1 VRPAAGAPA
10 RVGRAG
16 PGRARVTS
24 GWSTVKKRRTTGLSA
39 IHCGAMRSRSRL
51 RAARRRAASA
61 RRAVLAPALA
71 ATSGARGA
79 GCGAA
84 RTGHTPPRGP
94 ARLQRRKTPRCCN
107 AEPTRAAGGRRVC
120 SRASPEPNPDTAPV
134 HQIPLADLVR
144 AAPRIRRGQRVAPQ
158 RRVRDEAR
166 RDQPIQVLQ
175 VPGAAPHL
183 PSAVCQ
189 PWVTSFGEG
198 RGPPRE
204 LGSNNGHVRARK
216 GGGGGA
222 GGGLGGTGGLPPKG
236 LRGPGAPAS
245 ARERARAR
253 RAPLVLRG
261 RGAELHAERAGQQ
274 RAAEEHVAVDDQD
287 VLLRGRG
294 LLEPGG
300 HCVGLEVG
308 GIAARRAPAAVSGGA
323 PDQATS
329 HGLRTVC
336 AAADRELHV
345 SSN

>member
-222 GGGLGGTGGLPPKG
+222 ASVIQVDPVYGLM
-236 LRGPGAPAS
+236 
-245 ARERARAR
+245 
-253 RAPLVLRG
+253 
-261 RGAELHAERAGQQ
+261 
-274 RAAEEHVAVDDQD
+274 
-287 VLLRGRG
+287 
-294 LLEPGG
+294 
-300 HCVGLEVG
+300 
-308 GIAARRAPAAVSGGA
+308 
-323 PDQATS
+323 
-329 HGLRTVC
+329 
-336 AAADRELHV
+336 
-345 SSN
+345 